1 MIYEGFSYCKAIFH
15 QVVNVFINTCLHDA
29 KFLLSVVRRL
39 LWRRKSPFSSWDHS
53 WLSHFFALVHPLCL
67 ECAKVM
73 FFYFWRKFF
82 FPKFYMAFVLKIEN
96 SFYPWFYPWTNNN
109 RKVCKNLTTALC
121 DVYSVPGIT
130 RGCHFES
137 ELVDWV
143 MLPCK

>member
-1 MIYEGFSYCKAIFH
+1 MKVFSYCKAIFH
-15 QVVNVFINTCLHDA
+15 QVVNVVINTCLHDA
-29 KFLLSVVRRL
+29 KIFAFSGKKIVMKEKISFQQLRPFLTFPLFRSGPPSVSRVCKGNVFL
-39 LWRRKSPFSSWDHS
+39 FLNEIFFS
-53 WLSHFFALVHPLCL
+53 
-67 ECAKVM
+67 
-73 FFYFWRKFF
+73 
-82 FPKFYMAFVLKIEN
+82 KFYMAFVLKIEN

-130 RGCHFES
+130 RRCHFES